1 MYRFRHKKWVKAVSL
16 YIFVSMKIKD
26 LCAEERPREKM
37 LARGADA
44 LTNAELL
51 AILLRTGTGGRNVVD
66 VSRELLKS
74 CNERLGEMASMSA
87 ERLRQV
93 DGIGPGKAVTV
104 MAAIELG
111 RRLALEAGMEL
122 AVRLDSPAKV
132 YRIMLPLM
140 RDLDHEECWALF
152 LNRGNSLIAKEK
164 MTFGGQ
170 DFTLFDR
177 RVIIRRALERKAT
190 SLILVHNHPSGNP
203 YPSVEDINQT
213 KELHRAMS
221 SCGLQLLDH
230 VIVAGASY
238 YSFSDEQVV
247 QGRSRKTL
255 KHVSEKF

>member
-1 MYRFRHKKWVKAVSL
+1 
-16 YIFVSMKIKD
+16 MKIKD

-37 LARGADA
+37 LERGAGA

-51 AILLRTGTGGRNVVD
+51 AILLRTGTGGRNAVD
-66 VSRELLKS
+66 VGRALLKS
-74 CNERLGEMASMSA
+74 CGERLGEMASLSVQ
-87 ERLRQV
+87 RLCRE
-93 DGIGPGKAVTV
+93 DGVGPGKAVTIV
-104 MAAIELG
+104 AAFELG
-111 RRLALEAGMEL
+111 RRVAME
-122 AVRLDSPAKV
+122 VDKSGCMRIDSPAKV
-132 YRIMLPLM
+132 YRLMLPLM

-152 LNRGNSLIAKEK
+152 LNRSNSLIAKEK
-164 MTFGGQ
+164 LTFGGQ
-170 DFTLFDR
+170 DFTLFDK
-177 RVIIRRALERKAT
+177 RVIIRRAIERKAS

-213 KELHRAMS
+213 KDLHRAMS

-247 QGRSRKTL
+247 RGSSARSL

>member
-1 MYRFRHKKWVKAVSL
+1 
-16 YIFVSMKIKD
+16 MKIMD

-37 LARGADA
+37 LERGPDA

-66 VSRELLKS
+66 VARELLKS
-74 CNERLGEMASMSA
+74 CEGRLGELASLSV
-87 ERLRQV
+87 ERMCQV
-93 DGIGPGKAVTV
+93 DGIGTGKAVIV
-104 MAAIELG
+104 VAAFEIG
-111 RRLALEAGMEL
+111 RRLAMEAGMEL
-122 AVRLDSPAKV
+122 ALRLDSPAKV

-152 LNRGNSLIAKEK
+152 LNRANGLIAKEK
-164 MTFGGQ
+164 MTSGGQ
-170 DFTLFDR
+170 DFTLFDK
-177 RVIIRRALERKAT
+177 RVIVRRALERKCT

-203 YPSVEDINQT
+203 HPSVEDINQT
-213 KELHRAMS
+213 KDLHRALS

-247 QGRSRKTL
+247 QGRSKKPM

>member
-1 MYRFRHKKWVKAVSL
+1 
-16 YIFVSMKIKD
+16 MKIKD

-66 VSRELLKS
+66 VARELLKS
-74 CNERLGEMASMSA
+74 SGERLGNVASLSL

-93 DGIGPGKAVTV
+93 DGIGPSKAVSI
-104 MAAIELG
+104 MAAFELG
-111 RRLALEAGMEL
+111 RRLALEAGMEMCL
-122 AVRLDSPAKV
+122 RLDSPAKV

-140 RDLDHEECWALF
+140 RDLDHEECWVLF
-152 LNRGNSLIAKEK
+152 LNRANALIAKER

-170 DFTLFDR
+170 DFTLFDKR
-177 RVIIRRALERKAT
+177 IIIRRALERKAS
-190 SLILVHNHPSGNP
+190 SLIIVHNHPSGNP
-203 YPSVEDINQT
+203 MPSVEDINQT
-213 KELHRAMS
+213 KDLHRALS

-230 VIVAGASY
+230 VIVAGGSY

-247 QGRSRKTL
+247 QNRARKVVGR
-255 KHVSEKF
+255 VAEKF

>member
-1 MYRFRHKKWVKAVSL
+1 
-16 YIFVSMKIKD
+16 MKIKD

-37 LARGADA
+37 LGRGADA

-51 AILLRTGTGGRNVVD
+51 AILLRTGTGGRNAVD
-66 VSRELLKS
+66 VSRDLLKS
-74 CNERLGEMASMSA
+74 CEERLGELASLSV

-93 DGIGPGKAVTV
+93 EGIGPGKAVTI

-111 RRLALEAGMEL
+111 RRMALEAGMEF

-132 YRIMLPLM
+132 YRIMLPLL

-152 LNRGNSLIAKEK
+152 LNRSNSLIAKEK
-164 MTFGGQ
+164 LTFGGQ
-170 DFTLFDR
+170 DFTLFDK
-177 RVIIRRALERKAT
+177 RVIIRRAIERKAS

-213 KELHRAMS
+213 KDLHRAMS

-247 QGRSRKTL
+247 RGSSARSL